1 MKQEVATKKVFIR
14 TLGCQMNFRDS
25 EIVKG
30 LFIKDGYKL
39 VDSEEEADIIIFNT
53 CSVRQHAEDRAV
65 NNMALLMK
73 RFDKKIFGLIGCVAQ
88 HKKDELFKR
97 LPKLD
102 FICGPS
108 NIYDIPVAIKNVL
121 SNREKINFTSNIIRE
136 DKEYSVLY
144 REPKKQAF
152 VNITYGCNNFC
163 SYCIVPYV
171 RGPLVSR
178 PTEDILREVEDL
190 TKQGIK
196 FVILLGQ
203 NVNSYFYNSKKYKKV
218 DFIKLL
224 KFVCSI
230 DGIEKINFTT
240 NHPKDTKVELFKTIS
255 KLEKIE
261 RYLHLPMQSGSNR
274 ILKLMN
280 RGYTI
285 ERYKKLVKAYRD
297 ICCGKLSTDIIVGF
311 PTETDKDFNMT
322 KEAILEIKFDNAYI
336 FKYSPRPPAESSK
349 IKDDVPKNVKEERH
363 KILLDLQ
370 KKISL
375 SLKCQS

>member
-1 MKQEVATKKVFIR
+1 MDKFYIKTF
-14 TLGCQMNFRDS
+14 GCQMNFRDS

-30 LFIKDGYKL
+30 ILIKDGYKL
-39 VDSEEEADIIIFNT
+39 VDNEKEADIIIFNT
-53 CSVRQHAEDRAV
+53 CSVRQHAEDRAI

-73 RFDKKIFGLIGCVAQ
+73 RFDKKVFGLIGCVAQ
-88 HKKDELFKR
+88 HRKEELFKR

-108 NIYDIPVAIKNVL
+108 NIYDIPKAIENIL
-121 SNREKINFTSNIIRE
+121 SNREKVNFTSNTIRE
-136 DKEYSVLY
+136 DEECSILY
-144 REPKKQAF
+144 RESEKQAY

-178 PTEDILREVEDL
+178 PTEEILKEVEDL
-190 TKQGIK
+190 TRQGIK
-196 FVILLGQ
+196 SVILLGQ

-224 KFVCSI
+224 KLVCSI
-230 DGIEKINFTT
+230 DGIEKVNFTT
-240 NHPKDTKVELFKTIS
+240 NHPKDTKIELFKTIS
-255 KLEKIE
+255 KLK
-261 RYLHLPMQSGSNR
+261 
-274 ILKLMN
+274 K
-280 RGYTI
+280 I

-311 PTETDKDFNMT
+311 PTETEEDFNMT

-349 IKDDVPKNVKEERH
+349 IKDNVPQKVKEERH
-363 KILLDLQ
+363 RILLDLQ